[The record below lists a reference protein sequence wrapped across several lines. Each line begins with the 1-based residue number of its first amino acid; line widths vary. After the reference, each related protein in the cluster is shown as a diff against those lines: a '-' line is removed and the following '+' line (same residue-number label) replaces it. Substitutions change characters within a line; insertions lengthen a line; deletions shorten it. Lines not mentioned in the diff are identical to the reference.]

1 MNENLGK
8 HLGQVEIADLIEES
22 VANAA
27 LRRQQVVGDSLVDV
41 TEEEAKNI
49 EGGKLSVLGPIKFPC
64 CPICPPILLGI
75 ILWPPVSKF

>member
-1 MNENLGK
+1 MNKNLGK

-27 LRRQQVVGDSLVDV
+27 LRREDSLVDV

-49 EGGKLSVLGPIKFPC
+49 EGGISIYSVAVDPKTIK
-64 CPICPPILLGI
+64 PICCYPPIMMGMI
-75 ILWPPVSKF
+75 IEAPTLKL

>member
-27 LRRQQVVGDSLVDV
+27 LRRQL
-41 TEEEAKNI
+41 
-49 EGGKLSVLGPIKFPC
+49 
-64 CPICPPILLGI
+64 I
-75 ILWPPVSKF
+75 ITMLRN